1 MAQNI
6 TVLYMAGCHLS
17 RWQNGVFGHVRAQV
31 TATLF
36 VFTLVTPR
44 GTTVQVGQRP
54 KGHWDPCIF
63 IQVSFNRADWQTND
77 FRLDCCPLH
86 TLLLITTCLRVYRR
100 VMCAV
105 NRCWC
110 WHLAAFFHEA
120 CGGAIG
126 GACGIICYGVNRL
139 IDIHL
144 VLRVQKQQWPPSA
157 IFSPFFLLTPIM
169 RTV

>member
-63 IQVSFNRADWQTND
+63 IQVSFKSWLTDKRLQTWLLPSSHTPPYYN
-77 FRLDCCPLH
+77 LSPCVPACHVCCKPVLVL
-86 TLLLITTCLRVYRR
+86 TSGCVLSRGL
-100 VMCAV
+100 
-105 NRCWC
+105 W
-110 WHLAAFFHEA
+110 
-120 CGGAIG
+120 GAIG

-144 VLRVQKQQWPPSA
+144 VLRVQKQQWPPLQSSA
-157 IFSPFFLLTPIM
+157 PFFITPIM